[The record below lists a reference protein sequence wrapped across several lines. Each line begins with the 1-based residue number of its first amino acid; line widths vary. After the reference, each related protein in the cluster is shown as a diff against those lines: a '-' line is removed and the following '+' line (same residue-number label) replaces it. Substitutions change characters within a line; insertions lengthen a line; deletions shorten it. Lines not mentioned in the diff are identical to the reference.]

1 MGSAAGMHRNLL
13 EKVHLKSNQP
23 WNPGLILNKD
33 LIALEKMGA
42 THISIE
48 PYETFGEVDVHIE
61 AEARRLETDKEYNER
76 ILEDQE
82 RELIHKQYEIR
93 TFNKIKAKYNL

>member
-1 MGSAAGMHRNLL
+1 MKKKLRIFDVKYNLNWIYSVSI
-13 EKVHLKSNQP
+13 EQIK
-23 WNPGLILNKD
+23 KD

-42 THISIE
+42 THISID
-48 PYETFGEVDVHIE
+48 PYELFGEVDAHIE
-61 AEARRLETDKEYNER
+61 AEARRLETDEEYNER
-76 ILEDQE
+76 ILEEQK

>member
-1 MGSAAGMHRNLL
+1 MEKKLRIFDIKYDLNWIDRVPIKEIKEDLIIL
-13 EKVHLKSNQP
+13 EKL
-23 WNPGLILNKD
+23 
-33 LIALEKMGA
+33 GA
-42 THISIE
+42 THISID

-61 AEARRLETDKEYNER
+61 AEAVRLETDKEYNKR
-76 ILEDQE
+76 ILEEQE

>member
-1 MGSAAGMHRNLL
+1 MKKKFRIFDVKYNLNWIYSVSI
-13 EKVHLKSNQP
+13 EQIK
-23 WNPGLILNKD
+23 KD

-76 ILEDQE
+76 ILEEQK

>member
-1 MGSAAGMHRNLL
+1 MKKKLRIFDVKYNLNWIYSVSIQ
-13 EKVHLKSNQP
+13 EIK
-23 WNPGLILNKD
+23 KD

-76 ILEDQE
+76 ILEEQK